1 MTKMHT
7 TKVNSNGD
15 SLSTTDSPSNFKALF
30 GNDPEQHSPVSS
42 FSDNN
47 PFRRNQ
53 IDRSQTPQQSQQERG
68 LGLGLGFGSA
78 EDLENDSDGGYE
90 NPSLVDVKKRN
101 RRGKKPSSD
110 LGVIDEDL
118 ETHLEI
124 KKLKIDEGKN
134 PNFGVGTDERGEGKG
149 PDLGFDLKES
159 LKRGKGKDPYLSF
172 KSMELLKQDVGM
184 ELNGEVSLDA
194 VRMGKRREK
203 KRKRDE
209 LEARSNRIV
218 MNGEAGGEGL
228 GARVGGK
235 RKKVDDPVEMMV
247 SEEGSDDES
256 KLLRTVFVGNLPL
269 MVKKKVLVKEFSQFG
284 EIESLKIRS
293 IPLLDTKKPRKRA
306 VIQKKINYAV
316 DRVHA
321 NIVFKT
327 EQAARASLSH
337 NMAVVG
343 ENHIHVDRACPPLKK
358 LKGENAV
365 FDDNKRTLFVGNL
378 PSDVKDEEIYQLFSG
393 IKDLE
398 SSIEAI
404 RVIRNS
410 GTSVGK
416 GIAYVLF
423 KTQGAAN
430 LAVKNH
436 SFNLR
441 NRELSLHLARSNLTP
456 SKRKNTS
463 RGERDDPPFKKL
475 AVDLTTPS
483 SSNKVNT
490 KSESKRKRP
499 AVAARKANALK
510 SGGVLKQA
518 GGKRKL
524 ESATPEAS
532 RPYKRSREFM

>member
-1 MTKMHT
+1 MSLIHLAVKHTKIYDLMFQG
-7 TKVNSNGD
+7 V
-15 SLSTTDSPSNFKALF
+15 
-30 GNDPEQHSPVSS
+30 
-42 FSDNN
+42 
-47 PFRRNQ
+47 
-53 IDRSQTPQQSQQERG
+53 
-68 LGLGLGFGSA
+68 A

-172 KSMELLKQDVGM
+172 KSMELPKQDVGM

-194 VRMGKRREK
+194 LEGK
-203 KRKRDE
+203 DW
-209 LEARSNRIV
+209 
-218 MNGEAGGEGL
+218 GT
-228 GARVGGK
+228 RVGGK

-247 SEEGSDDES
+247 SEEGSDDET

-269 MVKKKVLVKEFSQFG
+269 TVKKKVLVKEFSQFG
-284 EIESLKIRS
+284 EIESVKIRS

-306 VIQKKINYAV
+306 VIQKKINDAV

-365 FDDNKRTLFVGNL
+365 FDDNKRTVFVGNV

-404 RVIRNS
+404 RVIRDS

-423 KTQGAAN
+423 KTRGAAN

-436 SFNLR
+436 SFNLWD
-441 NRELSLHLARSNLTP
+441 RELSLHLARSNLTP

-499 AVAARKANALK
+499 LVAARKATVLK
-510 SGGVLKQA
+510 SRWCFETSWGKTKA
-518 GGKRKL
+518 GKRDPRRF
-524 ESATPEAS
+524 SPV
-532 RPYKRSREFM
+532 

>member
-1 MTKMHT
+1 MHT

-30 GNDPEQHSPVSS
+30 GNDPEQHSPVSI

-53 IDRSQTPQQSQQERG
+53 IDRSQTPQQSQQER
-68 LGLGLGFGSA
+68 GLGLGFGSA

-101 RRGKKPSSD
+101 RRGKKPR
-110 LGVIDEDL
+110 
-118 ETHLEI
+118 
-124 KKLKIDEGKN
+124 
-134 PNFGVGTDERGEGKG
+134 ERRREG

-172 KSMELLKQDVGM
+172 KSMELPKQDVGM
-184 ELNGEVSLDA
+184 ELNGEQWDCDEWSSW
-194 VRMGKRREK
+194 RGRIGGRE
-203 KRKRDE
+203 
-209 LEARSNRIV
+209 
-218 MNGEAGGEGL
+218 
-228 GARVGGK
+228 VGGK

-247 SEEGSDDES
+247 SEEGSDDET

-269 MVKKKVLVKEFSQFG
+269 TVKKKVLVKEFSQFG
-284 EIESLKIRS
+284 EIESVKIRS

-306 VIQKKINYAV
+306 VIQKKINDAV

-343 ENHIHVDRACPPLKK
+343 ENHIYVDRACPPLKK

-365 FDDNKRTLFVGNL
+365 FDDNKRTVFVGNV

-404 RVIRNS
+404 RVIRDS

-423 KTQGAAN
+423 KTPEKCQTVSVSMLAETTHPHEIFILVFKALSKKSFIFGMQGAAN
-430 LAVKNH
+430 LAVRSH

-441 NRELSLHLARSNLTP
+441 DRELSLHLARSNLTP

-463 RGERDDPPFKKL
+463 RVERETIL
-475 AVDLTTPS
+475 H
-483 SSNKVNT
+483 
-490 KSESKRKRP
+490 
-499 AVAARKANALK
+499 
-510 SGGVLKQA
+510 
-518 GGKRKL
+518 
-524 ESATPEAS
+524 S
-532 RPYKRSREFM
+532 RN